1 MRDKLIA
8 ALILKYKAQMAE
20 AEANIQV
27 YMRNSAGIGEHPEI
41 VAAIDEQV
49 EKAVAAAEKLDWI
62 SGLKY

>member
-27 YMRNSAGIGEHPEI
+27 YMRNSAGIGEHPEV

>member
-27 YMRNSAGIGEHPEI
+27 YMRNSAGIGEHPEV

-49 EKAVAAAEKLDWI
+49 EKAAAAAEKLDFV
-62 SGLKY
+62 SGIKY